1 VQIFDFLIVLGTNL
15 GLIVQWSSTG
25 GGNSNFSSVTT
36 VIRTFRVGRIFRLV
50 KRAKRLRQLFNTL
63 LLTLPALG
71 NIGGLLLLVI
81 FMFTVMGVQ
90 NFAKV
95 ALQGDL
101 NVHANFQD
109 FPTGREEGTRRA
121 RTVRTRKE
129 KEEAFP
135 ADSTGLQL
143 LRLTHHAY
151 LFSAF
156 LLHLLQPAI
165 SVSLPFRTTTQPFS
179 HWLAR
184 QQGRTGTG

>member
-1 VQIFDFLIVLGTNL
+1 MQNFDFLIVLGTNL

-25 GGNSNFSSVTT
+25 GGSSNFSSVTT

-109 FPTGREEGTRRA
+109 FPTGREEGTRREA
-121 RTVRTRKE
+121 
-129 KEEAFP
+129 KEEEFP
-135 ADSTGLQL
+135 ADST
-143 LRLTHHAY
+143 AY
-151 LFSAF
+151 NYFDSHTMHISSPPSFSAF
-156 LLHLLQPAI
+156 LLRLCDPHHLSI
-165 SVSLPFRTTTQPFS
+165 SSFPYHHTQPFS
-179 HWLAR
+179 HWPAR
-184 QQGRTGTG
+184 QQGRTGTD